1 MTPRAFLVVMTAVAV
16 VGDSLLH
23 PFYPHY
29 FRSVLGVTD
38 PVHVGLYV
46 AACSL
51 TVLLSFPAWAVLSRR
66 VRVLRL
72 LVVTQAFAAA
82 LACLSFAAS
91 SVAAF
96 WIVSLAMMVFKAS
109 YLLIYP
115 YVMSLEDRT
124 RHPQT
129 IGLLAFVVYFG
140 HILAALAAGLVF
152 QLLGPRPLF
161 LAMATGDVLQTAL
174 CLAVVRAHPYSKPP
188 AAVLRPAG
196 GATGGAPRGF
206 FVRLGLVMFALYFG
220 ACVTEPFF
228 SDYWEARSDVANRIA
243 SGLVFA
249 LPGIAALAAL
259 ALDARRGGGGRRT
272 MRMTRAVAL
281 VVAGLLLQ
289 LSGSWAVIVLGR
301 CLYGWA
307 LFRAMVE
314 LDLIVFQVS
323 APDDYA
329 VDFSRA
335 SFFQGLGVMLAS
347 SVAGSIVHVIGPTAP
362 FVVAAAGFLAGAAL
376 HALWVRPALLS
387 IDSAA
392 GPASGGPEPEAH
404 PS

>member
-23 PFYPHY
+23 PFYPQY
-29 FRSVLGVTD
+29 FRSVLGVDD

-66 VRVLRL
+66 FRVLRL
-72 LVVTQAFAAA
+72 LIVTQICAAI
-82 LACLSFAAS
+82 LACLSFTATT
-91 SVAAF
+91 VTAF
-96 WIVSLAMMVFKAS
+96 WAASLAMMVFKAS

-152 QLLGPRPLF
+152 QLLGARTLF
-161 LAMATGDVLQTAL
+161 LGMAAGDLLQTAL
-174 CLAVVRAHPYSKPP
+174 CLAVAGVPPFSEHRSRA
-188 AAVLRPAG
+188 AAPSG
-196 GATGGAPRGF
+196 GEARTAPRGF
-206 FVRLGLVMFALYFG
+206 FVKLGLVMFALYFS
-220 ACVTEPFF
+220 AEVTAPFF
-228 SDYWEARSDVANRIA
+228 SEFWEARSTIANRIT

-249 LPGIAALAAL
+249 LPGVAALAAL
-259 ALDARRGGGGRRT
+259 LTDARRRDTDRPP
-272 MRMTRAVAL
+272 MRMTHAVAL
-281 VVAGLLLQ
+281 VTAGLLLQ
-289 LSGSWAVIVLGR
+289 LTGVPAAVIAGR

-307 LFRAMVE
+307 LFRTMVQ
-314 LDLIVFQVS
+314 LDLLVFQVS

-335 SFFQGLGVMLAS
+335 NLFQGLGVMLAS
-347 SVAGSIVHVIGPTAP
+347 SVAGSIVGAAGVSAP
-362 FVVAAAGFLAGAAL
+362 FLVAATGFLAAAAL
-376 HALWVRPALLS
+376 HGLWVRPALLS
-387 IDSAA
+387 LDSTPSTEAA
-392 GPASGGPEPEAH
+392 GPEPEAN